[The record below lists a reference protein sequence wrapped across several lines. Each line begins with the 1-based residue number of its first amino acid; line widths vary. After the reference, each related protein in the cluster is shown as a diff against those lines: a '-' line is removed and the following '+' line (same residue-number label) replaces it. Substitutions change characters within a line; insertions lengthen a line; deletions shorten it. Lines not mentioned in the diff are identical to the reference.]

1 MTGAEEFKPES
12 ERVTRTLRDQIID
25 GTRAPG
31 SKLVEREIA
40 AELNVSRLPVR
51 DALRDLV
58 AEGLVTPRPRTW
70 AVVREFTPSDIA
82 DLVDVRSALEVLG
95 FRLAAQRRTRAGL
108 ARLRAD
114 LDAELAAAARGDG
127 PAARRAAA
135 DFHETVTELAD
146 NVLLSELNSTLS
158 SRMRWLLGQ
167 HDAFAAVA
175 EEHEELYRCIE
186 ARDVERVEKLALRHL
201 ETSRSEATAHQFRTA
216 PEAEAEAEAES
227 GASAGAGAE

>member
-1 MTGAEEFKPES
+1 MTAAEEFKPES
-12 ERVTRTLRDQIID
+12 DRITRTLRDQIID

-40 AELNVSRLPVR
+40 AELDVSRLPVR

-70 AVVREFTPSDIA
+70 AVVREFSASDIS
-82 DLVDVRSALEVLG
+82 DLIEVRSALEILA

-108 ARLRAD
+108 AKLRAD
-114 LDAELAAAARGDG
+114 LDAEQSAAARGDG
-127 PAARRAAA
+127 AAARRAAA

-146 NVLLSELNSTLS
+146 NALLTELEGTLR

-167 HDAFAAVA
+167 HDAFSVVA
-175 EEHEELYRCIE
+175 EEHEELYRGIE
-186 ARDVERVEKLALRHL
+186 ARDVERVEELALRHL
-201 ETSRSEATAHQFRTA
+201 ETSRSKAAEHRRRTA
-216 PEAEAEAEAES
+216 AE
-227 GASAGAGAE
+227 